1 MLAQLNLVLWA
12 WLESLKDLGRFRVWR
27 PFLFLA
33 LVQVVVLLVMTQ
45 FFRPGLS
52 SVLAPLVEHSAGP
65 GAKHYPQFYLALP
78 MVFSKLNFAIDL
90 LVGSFAL
97 GVAMLVVWVRIA
109 GTKNAD
115 PWGLGRRRIVALIL
129 VRLPLLLLL
138 YLLAWQLPGLLFPV
152 GVEVSGSQIRLLRYS
167 TFVVGAL
174 IETFFVYAPVFLL
187 FERKN
192 PLAAWK
198 DAVAFLGRV
207 PIASFLVVAV
217 PSLLQLPVSYILR
230 RAGVVVETL
239 SPELVTGLIV
249 GAILI
254 FAFINF
260 LIVGSVVRIYGA
272 RRENPGGGL
281 VWS

>member
-12 WLESLKDLGRFRVWR
+12 WLESLKDLGRFRIWR
-27 PFLFLA
+27 PFLVLA
-33 LVQVVVLLVMTQ
+33 LVQVAMLLLLTQ

-52 SVLAPLVEHSAGP
+52 SMLAPLIENAAGP

-78 MVFSKLNFAIDL
+78 MVFSKLNFAVDL
-90 LVGSFAL
+90 IVGSFCV
-97 GVAMLVVWVRIA
+97 GVAMLVVWARIA

-115 PWGLGRRRIVALIL
+115 PWGLGLRRAFALVL
-129 VRLPLLLLL
+129 VRLPLLILL
-138 YLLAWQLPGLLFPV
+138 YLLAWQLPTLLFPE
-152 GVEVSGSQIRLLRYS
+152 GVEVSGTQIRLLRYS
-167 TFVVGAL
+167 TFIVGAL
-174 IETFFVYAPVFLL
+174 IETLFVYAPLFLL

-192 PLAAWK
+192 VAAAWK
-198 DAVAFLGRV
+198 EAIAFLGRV

-217 PSLLQLPVSYILR
+217 PSLLQLPVSFILR

-239 SPELVTGLIV
+239 SPELVTALIV

-254 FAFINF
+254 FALINF
-260 LIVGSVVRIYGA
+260 LIVGSVVRVYGA

-281 VWS
+281 TWN